1 MPGYY
6 SMGLVS
12 CVASVAMGLIWLLG
26 GIQCYWVLVFA
37 HLQDQVKMDAS
48 ILDGLIKHMLPE
60 IYKQFMVG
68 LNKLEVLIF
77 SSQMIFF
84 SRVMIVTSK

>member
-77 SSQMIFF
+77 HP
-84 SRVMIVTSK
+84 K